1 MPRRENLVK
10 DIVNSREWGY
20 SVEDWDED
28 AEDMPSLR
36 KMTRE
41 ELMDR
46 LKKDWNIKK
55 AVDNPTKKK

>member
-1 MPRRENLVK
+1 MPRGENLVK

-28 AEDMPSLR
+28 TEDMPSLR

-55 AVDNPTKKK
+55 TVDNPTKKK